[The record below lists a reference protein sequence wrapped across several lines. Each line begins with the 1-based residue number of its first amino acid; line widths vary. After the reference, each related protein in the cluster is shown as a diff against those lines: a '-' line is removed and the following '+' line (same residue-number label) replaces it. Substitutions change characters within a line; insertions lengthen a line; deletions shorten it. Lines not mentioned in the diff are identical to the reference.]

1 MEKSVDLHQP
11 MRMVSF
17 PSDAVSYGDLHQIIY
32 PLEAIVSRLL
42 VPTSVTKS
50 KPLIT
55 CIKAILKF
63 QFLI

>member
-1 MEKSVDLHQP
+1 MEKSVDLHKP

-17 PSDAVSYGDLHQIIY
+17 PGDAVSYGDLHQIIY

-42 VPTSVTKS
+42 VPATSVTKS

-55 CIKAILKF
+55 YIKAKY
-63 QFLI
+63 